1 MRNIIQNEDGSIT
14 YKWQEFSNGKDYRSW
29 GGYFTGNEKEVTF
42 RPEDLIMID
51 AETNTIH
58 IKGGEII
65 YNIEPCE
72 VIFFAHDMMELLP
85 NLVKIQQDIFDDGEV
100 ATIFINLDNVFIY
113 VKGDIAYSST
123 NSKIGEETKCKA
135 GVVVFKGSSHVR
147 YLNEHEMWYFD
158 NKIKEYKEKKNNEKV
173 D

>member
-1 MRNIIQNEDGSIT
+1 MRNIIQNEDGTLT
-14 YKWQEFSNGKDYRSW
+14 YKWQEFSNGKDYCSW
-29 GGYFTGNEKEVTF
+29 GGDFTGKEKELTF

-58 IKGGEII
+58 FKKEEII

-85 NLVKIQQDIFDDGEV
+85 NLVKIQQDIFDDGDV
-100 ATIFINLDNVFIY
+100 NTIFINLDSVFVYI
-113 VKGDIAYSST
+113 KGDVAYT
-123 NSKIGEETKCKA
+123 CTDATIGKETQCKA
-135 GVVVFKGSSHVR
+135 GVITFRGSNHVR
-147 YLNEHEMWYFD
+147 YLNKHEMWHFD
-158 NKIKEYKEKKNNEKV
+158 NKIKEYREKKDSEKV